1 MRLSKHLLLTRRKD
15 FFLTL
20 SLLLFSVAGAFGTI
34 SQEVVVPLSSFNKTG
49 LLLPM
54 QQQHSIEKVQG
65 NITPTT
71 PTSYTG
77 VEASYKAAPINI
89 HPEKSFSST
98 GNLYKSPTAGNNATA
113 RQNAGGG
120 VFATAKHIAPKKTKT
135 INQTHTALSQVGAAQ
150 PVIMRA
156 ADSDDDD
163 DWNPGGTGGF
173 DNPGEPPVI
182 PVPLTDGIA
191 TLLLMA
197 IAYALKQNR
206 KK

>member
-1 MRLSKHLLLTRRKD
+1 MRHSKHLLLTRRKD

-71 PTSYTG
+71 PTTYTG

-89 HPEKSFSST
+89 HPENIQSAKS
-98 GNLYKSPTAGNNATA
+98 GLYPSVPVGTSAIVP
-113 RQNAGGG
+113 QISGGG
-120 VFATAKHIAPKKTKT
+120 GIR
-135 INQTHTALSQVGAAQ
+135 NRETHRS
-150 PVIMRA
+150 
-156 ADSDDDD
+156 
-163 DWNPGGTGGF
+163 
-173 DNPGEPPVI
+173 
-182 PVPLTDGIA
+182 
-191 TLLLMA
+191 
-197 IAYALKQNR
+197 
-206 KK
+206 

>member
-1 MRLSKHLLLTRRKD
+1 MRHSKHLLLTRRKG
-15 FFLTL
+15 FLII
-20 SLLLFSVAGAFGTI
+20 SLLFFSHIGAFGTI

-71 PTSYTG
+71 PTTYTG

-98 GNLYKSPTAGNNATA
+98 GNLYKSPTAGNIATA

-120 VFATAKHIAPKKTKT
+120 AFATAKHIAPKKTKT

-156 ADSDDDD
+156 PDSDDDD

-182 PVPLTDGIA
+182 PVPLTDGII

-197 IAYALKQNR
+197 IAYTIKR
-206 KK
+206 KR

>member
-1 MRLSKHLLLTRRKD
+1 MRLSKPLLTRRKG
-15 FFLTL
+15 FLII
-20 SLLLFSVAGAFGTI
+20 SLLFFSHIGAFGTI

-71 PTSYTG
+71 PTTYTG

-89 HPEKSFSST
+89 HPENIQSAKS
-98 GNLYKSPTAGNNATA
+98 GLYPSVPVGTSAIVS
-113 RQNAGGG
+113 QISGGG
-120 VFATAKHIAPKKTKT
+120 AFATAKHIAPKKTKT

-197 IAYALKQNR
+197 IAYTIKR
-206 KK
+206 KR